1 MSEILQFI
9 LIAIGAFVVLAIL
22 LKLFKVSFKTI
33 LKFAVNTAVGI
44 GVIFLLNLIPGV
56 AIPIAWWTALVS
68 GLFGI
73 PGVLVLLLISF
84 IL

>member
-1 MSEILQFI
+1 MSEILQFL
-9 LIAIGAFVVLAIL
+9 LIAVGAFLVLAIL
-22 LKLFKVSFKTI
+22 LKLFKVSVKTI
-33 LKFAVNTAVGI
+33 LKFAVNTAVGV

-56 AIPIAWWTALVS
+56 AIPIVWWTALVC

-73 PGVLVLLLISF
+73 PGVLVLLIFSF

>member
-1 MSEILQFI
+1 MSEILQFL
-9 LIAIGAFVVLAIL
+9 LIAVGAFIVLAIL
-22 LKLFKVSFKTI
+22 LILFNVSVKTI

-56 AIPIAWWTALVS
+56 SIPIVWWTALVC

-73 PGVLVLLLISF
+73 PGVLVLLLLGF

>member
-9 LIAIGAFVVLAIL
+9 LVAVGAFVVLAIL
-22 LKLFKVSFKTI
+22 LKLFKVSVKTI
-33 LKFAVNTAVGI
+33 LKFAVNTAVGV
-44 GVIFLLNLIPGV
+44 GVIFLLNLIPEV
-56 AIPIAWWTALVS
+56 AIPIVWWTALVC

-73 PGVLVLLLISF
+73 PGVIVLLIFSF

>member
-1 MSEILQFI
+1 MSEILQFL
-9 LIAIGAFVVLAIL
+9 LIAVGAFIVLAIL
-22 LKLFKVSFKTI
+22 LKLFKVSVKTI

-56 AIPIAWWTALVS
+56 SIPIVRWTALVC

-73 PGVLVLLLISF
+73 PGVLVLLLLGF